1 MYSRLGRL
9 ANWASRGN
17 IREIPRMGKSGHMFL
32 SYAAAVLRAI
42 QISGRSKTFELERRS
57 ESGASSSENTAARP
71 LGWMHRMLENG
82 QAISSDRGSDT
93 AGLPPNEVLWAV
105 LGASLDAVC
114 IIDCGTGEITYANQ
128 VATEL
133 LGYAFGEQESL
144 KLSDLLSDAEK
155 YVPHA
160 EARFVETHVRHRD
173 GHLASVQWCLIG
185 SPEARTA
192 VAMFRPVAAISPV
205 SEIDRDPLTG
215 LPNRRVF
222 ESLLADSVDRGPSNF
237 AVLFVDLNGFKD
249 VNDRFG
255 HTVGDRVLRAV
266 AERLP
271 RCLRPID
278 TVARYGGDEFVVLL
292 REIDR
297 EEWASAAAERLLRAI
312 GEPVAIEGTSVQVS
326 ASVGIVLTNSE
337 CTEVAETIQAA
348 DRAMYRAK
356 ALGPGR
362 YVVFDNSK

>member
-1 MYSRLGRL
+1 
-9 ANWASRGN
+9 
-17 IREIPRMGKSGHMFL
+17 
-32 SYAAAVLRAI
+32 
-42 QISGRSKTFELERRS
+42 
-57 ESGASSSENTAARP
+57 
-71 LGWMHRMLENG
+71 MHRVMENG
-82 QAISSDRGSDT
+82 PFHQAVSSDRGSET
-93 AGLPPNEVLWAV
+93 AGLPPNEVLWVV
-105 LGASLDAVC
+105 LGASHDAVC
-114 IIDCGTGEITYANQ
+114 IIECRTGEITYANQ
-128 VATEL
+128 AAEEL
-133 LGYAFGEQESL
+133 FGRAFGEQVSL

-155 YVPHA
+155 YVPRT
-160 EARFVETHVRHRD
+160 EANFVESHVRHRD
-173 GHLASVQWCLIG
+173 GHLASVEWCLIG

-192 VAMFRPVAAISPV
+192 VAMLRPVTAIRSV

-222 ESLLADSVDRGPSNF
+222 ESLLADSVDRGTPNF
-237 AVLFVDLNGFKD
+237 AVLFVDLNGFKE

-271 RCLRPID
+271 RCVRPID

-297 EEWASAAAERLLRAI
+297 EEWATAAAGRLLRAI
-312 GEPVAIEGTSVQVS
+312 AEPVAIEGTSVQVS
-326 ASVGIVLTNSE
+326 ASVGIVLSGFE
-337 CTEVAETIQAA
+337 WTEVAEIVQAA

-362 YVVFDNSK
+362 YVVFDK